1 MSEQIRI
8 SEVTARPFHSW
19 IRRILAAESPHW
31 WFRGGRGSTKST
43 FVSLVIILL
52 IHLNPGLN
60 VVVLRKV
67 ADTLRGSV
75 FSQMMWAIS
84 CLGLDS
90 RFHSTTSPM
99 EIVYK
104 PTGQRIIFK
113 GVDRPEKVKSL
124 KVAKGYIGVVWFE
137 EIDQFAGMREV
148 RNLLQSLLRG
158 GAKAWVLYSFNP
170 PRSRDNWVNK
180 ELMRPAKTLPDG
192 RPERIIIDSCYLDVP
207 EDWLGEH
214 FVSEAEM
221 LRDLDETAYKHE
233 YLGEVV
239 GTGGNVFEN
248 VELREVTDEEIASFD
263 RTYNGVDWGYFPD
276 PWALTRSAYLTS
288 QRTLITFDEDG
299 GQKLSNEQSAE
310 RVKRHLSDKDGN
322 VRRERVTCDSAE
334 PKSIDNYRALGID
347 ARGAVKG
354 PGSVE
359 HLTKWLAT
367 RAKWVIDPKRCPKL
381 AAEAMAYEHEMN
393 RDGEYMTGYPDHDNH
408 WIDATRY
415 AVEAIAARRHNV

>member
-8 SEVTARPFHSW
+8 SEVTARPFHTW
-19 IRRILAAESPHW
+19 IRRILVAESTHW

-52 IHLNPGLN
+52 MRLNPDIN

-75 FSQMMWAIS
+75 YSQMQWAIS

-90 RFHSTTSPM
+90 RFRFTTSPM

-104 PTGQRIIFK
+104 RTGQRIIFK
-113 GVDRPEKVKSL
+113 GVDKPEKVKSL
-124 KVAKGYIGVVWFE
+124 KVARGYIGIVWFE

-170 PRSRDNWVNK
+170 PRSRDNWVNR
-180 ELMRPAKTLPDG
+180 ELMRPAKILPDG
-192 RPERIIIDSCYLDVP
+192 RPDRIVVDSCYLDVP

-214 FVSEAEM
+214 FVAEAEM
-221 LRDLDETAYKHE
+221 LRELDEDAYRHE

-248 VELREVTDEEIASFD
+248 VTLREITDEEIASFD
-263 RTYNGVDWGYFPD
+263 RVYNGVDWGYFPD
-276 PWALTRSAYLTS
+276 PWVFGRLSYQMA
-288 QRTLITFDEDG
+288 QRRLFIFDEAVAI
-299 GQKLSNEQSAE
+299 KASNETTAGI
-310 RVKRHLSDKDGN
+310 VKEHLSDANGT
-322 VRRERVTCDSAE
+322 VMRERVTCDSAE
-334 PKSIDNYRALGID
+334 PKSVDNYRALGID
-347 ARGAVKG
+347 ARGAAKG
-354 PGSVE
+354 PGSVD
-359 HLTKWLAT
+359 HGIKWLAS
-367 RAKWVIDPKRCPKL
+367 RIEIVIDPVRCPL
-381 AAEAMAYEHEMN
+381 AAAEFTAYEHEQN
-393 RDGEYMTGYPDHDNH
+393 REGEYMSGYPDEDNH
-408 WIDATRY
+408 TIDMARY
-415 AVEAIAARRHNV
+415 ALERVMARRQNV